1 MATVPQCAQSFAL
14 KLYRIGDK
22 MDRVLGFDV
31 GDKWIGV
38 AVSDPLGITAQG
50 LTTIKRESNKKDYQA
65 IGELIDQYQSKRLV
79 IGLPKNMNNSL
90 GPQSEK
96 VMKFAER
103 VKNRFKVEIIYI
115 DERMTTMSAERI
127 LIEGNVRREN
137 RKKYIDKLAACYILQ
152 TYLDSRRREV

>member
-1 MATVPQCAQSFAL
+1 
-14 KLYRIGDK
+14 
-22 MDRVLGFDV
+22 MDRVLGLDV

-65 IGELIDQYQSKRLV
+65 IGDLIDEYQSKTLV

-96 VMKFAER
+96 VMKFAEKIR
-103 VKNRFKVEIIYI
+103 NRFKVEIIYI

-137 RKKYIDKLAACYILQ
+137 RKKYIDKLAASYILQ
-152 TYLDSRRREV
+152 THLDSIGRDI